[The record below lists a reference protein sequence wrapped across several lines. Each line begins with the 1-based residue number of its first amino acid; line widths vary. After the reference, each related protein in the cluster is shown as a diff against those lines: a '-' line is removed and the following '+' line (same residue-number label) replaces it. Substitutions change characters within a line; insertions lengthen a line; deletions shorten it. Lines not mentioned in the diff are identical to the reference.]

1 MKIKIKFPGRLT
13 AIIVEIPNDITIE
26 ELKRE
31 YIKRN
36 IRMFN
41 YGRLFYY
48 ERLLDDN
55 DRISTYGIKDGD
67 IISVGRPMQRK
78 KMMTYCDNR
87 STHVCPYGCG
97 RQIPDGYKGCSELL
111 QAEPNYFG

>member
-1 MKIKIKFPGRLT
+1 MKIFIIFPDRRT
-13 AIIVEIPNDITIE
+13 SPIVEIPNDITIE

-31 YIKRN
+31 YVRRN
-36 IRMFN
+36 S
-41 YGRLFYY
+41 RLFYY

-67 IISVGRPMQRK
+67 IIDVGRPMQRK

>member
-1 MKIKIKFPGRLT
+1 MKIYLHFRGKRSLEV
-13 AIIVEIPNDITIE
+13 VEIPNDITIE

-31 YIKRN
+31 CLGRN
-36 IRMFN
+36 TP
-41 YGRLFYY
+41 LFYY
-48 ERLLDDN
+48 ERLLEDN

-67 IISVGRPMQRK
+67 VIYVGRPKPK
-78 KMMTYCDNR
+78 KLMMTYSDSR

>member
-1 MKIKIKFPGRLT
+1 M
-13 AIIVEIPNDITIE
+13 
-26 ELKRE
+26 
-31 YIKRN
+31 
-36 IRMFN
+36 
-41 YGRLFYY
+41 FYY

-67 IISVGRPMQRK
+67 IIDVGRPIQRLN
-78 KMMTYCDNR
+78 KMMTYSDSG